1 MKEFYIYINGNIQ
14 QYSLEQLKGIGI
26 KPDDFICRVGSE
38 EWTKAGNFEEL
49 NDYFYQNTATESSQK
64 PILETVDNTVIIET
78 RPIETTPI
86 NPPENKT
93 QPKPSKVLIIIG
105 ILSILLLIG
114 IIWVSLKPKSEVKPP
129 IISPITDTTVIP
141 NEQKPEDCSK
151 FSELISEGKNLMGE
165 SDLQKKEEALLYFEK
180 AKDLIN
186 AGCNATENTNIFNQQ
201 ANDYKKQADDLENS
215 YEQLS
220 ADIKNS
226 SAGTTILNRAKYF
239 RKASQILTTPQK

>member
-38 EWTKAGNFEEL
+38 EWTRAGNFEEL
-49 NDYFYQNTATESSQK
+49 NDFFYHNTATESSQK
-64 PILETVDNTVIIET
+64 PILETFDNTIIIET
-78 RPIETTPI
+78 PTTKTTQTDYQ
-86 NPPENKT
+86 ENTT

-105 ILSILLLIG
+105 ILSIFLLIG
-114 IIWVSLKPKSEVKPP
+114 SVWFSLKDK
-129 IISPITDTTVIP
+129 SPITPPIP
-141 NEQKPEDCSK
+141 DSTAIPPVMKEPIAEDCSM
-151 FSELISEGKNLMGE
+151 FGQLISDGKNLMGE

-186 AGCNATENTNIFNQQ
+186 VGCNTTENTNIINQQ

-226 SAGTTILNRAKYF
+226 SAGTTILNRVKYF
-239 RKASQILTTPQK
+239 RKASQILTITQK